1 MASPD
6 PFLSKGFKTMVG
18 TLGSDELW
26 GLAESVEM
34 FGLAGD
40 DFYFVDGDDKVV
52 EDAAAGTDT
61 VTATGMVS
69 YTLPDNVENL
79 TLDGTTTG
87 VGNALKNVLIGDAG
101 DNVLN
106 GMAEADD
113 MRGGLG
119 DDTYY
124 VDNVG
129 DKVTENLAEGTDQV
143 NSLIDHTLGL
153 NLENLLLGGTGNLKG
168 TGN

>member
-1 MASPD
+1 MATPD
-6 PFLSKGFKTMVG
+6 PSLSKGFKTMVG

-61 VTATGMVS
+61 VTATGLAS

-87 VGNALKNVLIGDAG
+87 YGNALKNVLIGDAG
-101 DNVLN
+101 NNNLS
-106 GMAEADD
+106 GGAEADD

-119 DDTYY
+119 NDVY
-124 VDNVG
+124 VRG
-129 DKVTENLAEGTDQV
+129 QRRRQGHGESRRRHRPGEQPHRL
-143 NSLIDHTLGL
+143 HPGL
-153 NLENLLLGGTGNLKG
+153 EPGKPAARRHR
-168 TGN
+168 